1 MSSSANDLTA
11 MKWPFENPKYIFFTD
26 FDGTI
31 TMQDSND
38 FMVGY
43 ESFKQEC

>member
-1 MSSSANDLTA
+1 MGSTNGEIGQSRPD
-11 MKWPFENPKYIFFTD
+11 FVFFTD

-38 FMVGY
+38 FLVG
-43 ESFKQEC
+43 